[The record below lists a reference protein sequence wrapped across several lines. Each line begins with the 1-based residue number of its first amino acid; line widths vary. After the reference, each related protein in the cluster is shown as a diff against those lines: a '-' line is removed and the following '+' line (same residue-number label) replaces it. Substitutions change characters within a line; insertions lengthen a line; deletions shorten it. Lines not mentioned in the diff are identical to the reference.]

1 MCKCLNH
8 AKNSAPA
15 IGSSRGARTEL
26 LMSCLNASAETVSL
40 AVLDACERA
49 ARGIATDYTDASN
62 SDAAFMKAC
71 VHAHASRLR
80 MLKAQAAAGWRPEFT
95 SMLERCH
102 SIAVDDVDEDEK
114 EGVRVEKEKCMAC
127 GRWERRCKKALNCVG
142 PLDFERF
149 NRGDVSELQPAWQKF
164 EQDYDRASN
173 SDRRHRREQLP
184 SCDFGEFTLGQT
196 CLRKTEL
203 FFMCNTLLLEN
214 CFEANIAF
222 VLNERARSGPDDF
235 VWYHATPENA
245 SLLVE
250 RMRNLE
256 LAIADDKRPVPSWGV
271 DTELWATLNGEREYA
286 GDNNPKKITALLR
299 ERAETTLETARA
311 QLYAVRGSRSSTAAE
326 EDDDGN
332 DYDVVGDSDED
343 ENEEECPDHV
353 AGKRA
358 HRKRVLDSSDEEDGV
373 EDPIPRVCTT
383 AGTKR
388 AAEPRRSKRFQG
400 DNATCEAGPSSS
412 NAPAP
417 APAPSTAVVVE
428 EAFEALEEEEEEETR
443 DMRRRS
449 RAAPANAFT
458 LAQAQRVPG
467 QRLPARRDA
476 LYNLG
481 TLQLKLMREGRDADS
496 ATCTSAMFVLQELL
510 ARVEQLAH
518 TAGI

>member
-1 MCKCLNH
+1 
-8 AKNSAPA
+8 
-15 IGSSRGARTEL
+15 
-26 LMSCLNASAETVSL
+26 MSCLNASAETVSL

-49 ARGIATDYTDASN
+49 VRGIALDYTDASDA
-62 SDAAFMKAC
+62 DAAFMNSC
-71 VHAHASRLR
+71 VRAYASRLR
-80 MLKAQAAAGWRPEFT
+80 MLKAQAAAGWRPEF
-95 SMLERCH
+95 SWMLERCH

-114 EGVRVEKEKCMAC
+114 EGVRTEKKKCMAC

-149 NRGDVSELQPAWQKF
+149 NRGDASELQPAWQTF

-184 SCDFGEFTLGQT
+184 SCDFGEFTIGET
-196 CLRKTEL
+196 CLRKAEL

-214 CFEANIAF
+214 CFEANIAC
-222 VLNERARSGPDDF
+222 VLNERKRDCTGGLI
-235 VWYHATPENA
+235 WYHATQENA

-250 RMRNLE
+250 RMRDLE
-256 LAIADDKRPVPSWGV
+256 LAIADERRRVPTWGV
-271 DTELWATLNGEREYA
+271 DTELWATLNDERAYA
-286 GDNNPKKITALLR
+286 GNRDPEKITALLQ

-311 QLYAVRGSRSSTAAE
+311 RLYIDDASQALNVTE
-326 EDDDGN
+326 EDHDGN
-332 DYDVVGDSDED
+332 DYDVIGDSDEEEKED
-343 ENEEECPDHV
+343 EHPYRAV
-353 AGKRA
+353 GKRA
-358 HRKRVLDSSDEEDGV
+358 KRKCVLDSSDDEDEIEKEPV
-373 EDPIPRVCTT
+373 PPPRACTA

-388 AAEPRRSKRFQG
+388 AANEKSAVEPRRSKRFQKEV
-400 DNATCEAGPSSS
+400 ASHVAGPSSS

-417 APAPSTAVVVE
+417 APSTAVVMEEEAVEQAVE
-428 EAFEALEEEEEEETR
+428 ETSEAQKEEEAPAE

-458 LAQAQRVPG
+458 MAQAQRVPG

-496 ATCTSAMFVLQELL
+496 ATCTSAIFVMQELL
-510 ARVEQLAH
+510 ARVDQLAH